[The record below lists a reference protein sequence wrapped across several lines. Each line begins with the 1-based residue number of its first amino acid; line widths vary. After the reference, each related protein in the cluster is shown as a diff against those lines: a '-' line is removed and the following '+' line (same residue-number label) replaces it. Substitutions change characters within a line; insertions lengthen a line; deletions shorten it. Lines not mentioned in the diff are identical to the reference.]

1 MPVNT
6 QKSSRFLILGKLQ
19 ASSSPL
25 KTEDDP
31 TNRPTAVANSVMP
44 GQPRDPWLDPPTVR
58 VPEESIGWSDPLAS
72 QAAAGAHWAA
82 PAWTGEAWIG
92 EAWIGE
98 AGVASAWVVQA
109 WVVQAG
115 IGLGSAPI
123 LWTSQRHPTRL
134 PGPQRLHRQPY
145 AMLRRRQRP
154 GARSVAAAAPVAG
167 VAATPPTD
175 AE

>member
-31 TNRPTAVANSVMP
+31 PIDRRLLRIPLCLVSPGILGSTRRLFAYRKSRSDGRILWHPELRPGPV
-44 GQPRDPWLDPPTVR
+44 
-58 VPEESIGWSDPLAS
+58 
-72 QAAAGAHWAA
+72 WAA
-82 PAWTGEAWIG
+82 PAWAGEAWIG
-92 EAWIGE
+92 EAW
-98 AGVASAWVVQA
+98 VVQA
-109 WVVQAG
+109 WVAS
-115 IGLGSAPI
+115 GSAAI
-123 LWTSQRHPTRL
+123 LRTSQRYPNRL
-134 PGPQRLHRQPY
+134 PGPQRLRRQPY
-145 AMLRRRQRP
+145 AMLRRRPRP

-167 VAATPPTD
+167 LAATPPTD